1 MKDIFTGYETVSF
14 YDAQALS
21 VLMNAYSESSLC
33 SDEPLHF
40 GYNKFTGYYY
50 IAFENVSLQIVLDN
64 RKNLLWMTT
73 DIFTDEEEFFD
84 TEEEAMEHLKELD
97 NPGMFIDDEE
107 WEKEMGR

>member
-40 GYNKFTGYYY
+40 GYNTFTGYYY
-50 IAFENVSLQIVLDN
+50 IAFENIGLGIVLTPQNDVQFATIDFETGN
-64 RKNLLWMTT
+64 
-73 DIFTDEEEFFD
+73 EEFFN
-84 TEEEAMEHLKELD
+84 TEAEAMEYLATL
-97 NPGMFIDDEE
+97 G
-107 WEKEMGR
+107 